1 MNEVLYLTV
10 PTQTGLKRLYRFE
23 NNPDGTVI
31 VTSAS
36 KPRLA
41 VSDSILDLVQ
51 LNEDDFLESIPNS
64 HLSVHASR
72 RSATLNRINFP
83 EDNFPQFTQSIK
95 KENRF
100 TPVVVRVYGDLT
112 QAKHDFKKTKN
123 PTHEFPE
130 VHTDKDTLVLGIVLG
145 PRNKEFQWREDHPAN
160 LAKLEFSDFTIWL
173 IWSLFNKPALKHS
186 VDFKLKGGSLEEPIG
201 GFEDFE
207 IYNFYTLSK
216 NIYTDA
222 FFDAFPDQNYF

>member
-23 NNPDGTVI
+23 SNPDGTVI

-41 VSDSILDLVQ
+41 IANSILDLVKMP
-51 LNEDDFLESIPNS
+51 EEEFPDSIPNS
-64 HLSVHASR
+64 HLSVHSSR
-72 RSATLNRINFP
+72 YSTTLNQINFP

-95 KENRF
+95 IENRF
-100 TPVVVRVYGDLT
+100 TPVLVRVFGDLT
-112 QAKHDFKKTKN
+112 QPKHDFTKTKYRTLEI
-123 PTHEFPE
+123 PKIQ
-130 VHTDKDTLVLGIVLG
+130 TDKDTLVLGLVLG
-145 PRNKEFQWREDHPAN
+145 PKDKEFRCEEDHPSS
-160 LAKLEFSDFTIWL
+160 LMKLEFPDFNIWL

-201 GFEDFE
+201 GFEEFE

-216 NIYTDA
+216 SIYTEA
-222 FFDAFPDQNYF
+222 FFDAFPGENHF